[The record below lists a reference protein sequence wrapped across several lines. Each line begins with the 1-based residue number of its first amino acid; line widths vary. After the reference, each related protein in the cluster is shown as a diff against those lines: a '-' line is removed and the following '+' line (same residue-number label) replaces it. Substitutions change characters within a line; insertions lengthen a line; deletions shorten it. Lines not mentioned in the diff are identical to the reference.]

1 MFKVF
6 IYQTKSWNF
15 TQTFF
20 CIDNL
25 NSNRMLLLE
34 SLTHSMIFF
43 FGSLIKKKKK
53 SILLE
58 KEANVNK
65 LG

>member
-1 MFKVF
+1 
-6 IYQTKSWNF
+6 
-15 TQTFF
+15 
-20 CIDNL
+20 
-25 NSNRMLLLE
+25 MLLLE

>member
-1 MFKVF
+1 
-6 IYQTKSWNF
+6 
-15 TQTFF
+15 
-20 CIDNL
+20 
-25 NSNRMLLLE
+25 MLLLE

-53 SILLE
+53 KSILLE